1 MGIAVV
7 TGAGRGI
14 GAAIATRLEA
24 DGHRVY
30 RLDVNPGPGVIVC
43 NITDEAAVN
52 RVAAEIAT
60 NGPVEIL
67 VNNAGHWRFGALEDV
82 SSEDFRAVLD
92 VNVLGTFH
100 CTKAFGKSML
110 AAGTGSI
117 VNIVSIAAYRGN
129 PSVGAYSS
137 SKAGVVALTEV
148 TALEWGPRGIRCNA
162 VGPGLV
168 PTEGTG
174 NVYDDPRVREVRAG
188 AVPLRRLGTPED
200 IAEVVAFFAS
210 DKASYVNGQTVYV
223 DGGISKALMS
233 MLPRPY
239 DVPGPHE
246 KAAPK

>member
-1 MGIAVV
+1 MGTAVV
-7 TGAGRGI
+7 TGASRGI
-14 GAAIATRLEA
+14 GAAIARRLEA
-24 DGHRVY
+24 DGHSVH
-30 RLDVNPGPGVIVC
+30 RLDVLSGPGVTVC
-43 NITDEAAVN
+43 DITDEASVE
-52 RVAAEIAT
+52 RVAGEITA
-60 NGPVEIL
+60 NGPVDIL

-82 SSEDFRAVLD
+82 SSADFRAVLD

-100 CTKAFGKSML
+100 CTKAFGRSML
-110 AAGTGSI
+110 ATGGGSI
-117 VNIVSIAAYRGN
+117 VNIVSIAAYRAN

-137 SKAGVVALTEV
+137 SKAGVLALTEV
-148 TALEWGPRGIRCNA
+148 TALEWGPRGVRCNA

-174 NVYDDPRVREVRAG
+174 DVYDDPRVREVRAG

-200 IAEVVAFFAS
+200 IAEVVAFLSS
-210 DKASYVNGQTVYV
+210 DKASYVTGQTIYV

-246 KAAPK
+246 K

>member
-1 MGIAVV
+1 
-7 TGAGRGI
+7 
-14 GAAIATRLEA
+14 
-24 DGHRVY
+24 
-30 RLDVNPGPGVIVC
+30 
-43 NITDEAAVN
+43 
-52 RVAAEIAT
+52 
-60 NGPVEIL
+60 
-67 VNNAGHWRFGALEDV
+67 
-82 SSEDFRAVLD
+82 
-92 VNVLGTFH
+92 
-100 CTKAFGKSML
+100 ML

-239 DVPGPHE
+239 DVPGPHA
-246 KAAPK
+246 K

>member
-14 GAAIATRLEA
+14 GAAIARRLEA
-24 DGHRVY
+24 DGYRVY

-52 RVAAEIAT
+52 RVAEEIAAD
-60 NGPVEIL
+60 GPVEVL

-210 DKASYVNGQTVYV
+210 DRAAYVNGQTVYV

-246 KAAPK
+246 KGASK